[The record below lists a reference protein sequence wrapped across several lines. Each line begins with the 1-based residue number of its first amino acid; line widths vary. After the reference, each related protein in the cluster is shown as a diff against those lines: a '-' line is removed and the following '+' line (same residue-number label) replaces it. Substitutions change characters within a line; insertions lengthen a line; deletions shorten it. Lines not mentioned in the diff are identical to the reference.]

1 MTALPL
7 SFHLALAGAIVASAA
22 SRLAVAETAAAPPA
36 GPAVWF
42 VEATREAGIDFVHV
56 NGGTVP
62 IVIYEEIVPGAAI
75 FDFDGDGDLDLFL
88 VQSGARRFPLPEGL
102 ERPTHRLYR
111 NEGAG
116 PDGTPRF
123 VDATAAAGVTGRG
136 YGTGAVA
143 ADIDNDGDQD
153 LYVTAYGPNQLF
165 VNRGDGTFSDGT
177 AAAGVG
183 DDRMSL
189 SAVFGDIDRDG
200 RVDLFV
206 ANYVDYLK
214 GPEFCTYNGI
224 KSGCSDK
231 EYPGLPDSLY
241 LNLGVGEDGL
251 PRFRDVARERGV
263 EDPLGRGMGSL
274 FADLDSDGDSDLYVA
289 NDGGSNRLF
298 LNDGSGRFKDFT
310 LMSGSGHSEA
320 GLGEASMGTDA
331 GDYDN
336 DGDLDLI
343 VTNFARETEA
353 LYRNDGAAMFDYAT
367 AAAGMAQSS
376 YLPLSWGTQFFDAD
390 LDGDLDLYVVNGHV
404 YDVCNLINPQDH
416 FEQPDQFYLNDGT
429 GSFKDISAQAGP
441 GLAIAASGR
450 GAAFGDLDDDGDVD
464 LYVANDGARGNL
476 LLNRTPRGSRHWVRL
491 TAVGSASNHDA
502 LGARL
507 LVTTGGRRQLREVKS
522 GTAYLSHSDIR
533 PVVGLGDA
541 TQVDRLEVRWPS
553 GARQSYENLAADH
566 DYRFT
571 EIRR

>member
-1 MTALPL
+1 MALPVSL
-7 SFHLALAGAIVASAA
+7 HYALAGALAASAA
-22 SRLAVAETAAAPPA
+22 ARPAPPPTTAVPPA
-36 GPAVWF
+36 GAAVWF

-56 NGGTVP
+56 NGGTTP

-88 VQSGARRFPLPEGL
+88 VQSGAHRFPLPEGA
-102 ERPTHRLYR
+102 ERPTHKLYR
-111 NEGAG
+111 NEG
-116 PDGTPRF
+116 PTLDGTPRF
-123 VDATAAAGVTGRG
+123 VEATATAGVAGRG

-143 ADIDNDGDQD
+143 ADVDNDGDQD

-165 VNRGDGTFSDGT
+165 LNQGNGAFRDGT
-177 AAAGVG
+177 ALAGVG

-189 SAVFGDIDRDG
+189 SAAFGDIDADG
-200 RVDLFV
+200 RLDLFV
-206 ANYVDYLK
+206 PNYVDYLK

-241 LNLGVGEDGL
+241 LNLGVGEDGF

-289 NDGGSNRLF
+289 NDGGTNRVF
-298 LNDGSGRFKDFT
+298 LNDGSGRFKDYT
-310 LMSGSGHSEA
+310 LMSGAGHSEA

-331 GDYDN
+331 ADYDN
-336 DGDLDLI
+336 DGDIDLI

-367 AAAGMAQSS
+367 AQAGMAQAS

-404 YDVCNLINPQDH
+404 YDVCNLINPQDV
-416 FEQPDQFYLNDGT
+416 FEQPDQLYLNDGS
-429 GSFKDISAQAGP
+429 GRLQDISGQAGP

-476 LLNRTPRGSRHWVRL
+476 LLNRAPHGTRHWVRL
-491 TAVGSASNHDA
+491 TAVGSVSNRDA

-507 LVTTGGRRQLREVKS
+507 TITTGAHRQMREVKS

-533 PVVGLGDA
+533 PLVGLGDA
-541 TQVDRLEVRWPS
+541 TLVDRLDVRWPS
-553 GARQSYENLAADH
+553 GARQTYENLAADR